1 MTDIFN
7 HRRTSSAG
15 THVPVWFMRQAGR
28 YHAHYQAIK
37 AKSDFL
43 TMCKNPQLACEVTLG
58 PIQDFKFDAAI
69 LFSDLLFPL
78 EHLGTGLVYDPGPKL
93 GWHLDTPAKLSELK
107 ELAPAETFF
116 NFQKEACTLLKKAL
130 PEGTTLLGF
139 VGGPF
144 TLYTYVTEGLHDG
157 NLVSAKRGL
166 HDGRWKGFLE
176 KLIPNL
182 ITEMR
187 VQAEGGA
194 DAVCL
199 FDTAAGELSP
209 GDYARFIVPALKQVM
224 ESFKKN
230 CPTKK
235 LVYYSKHTQRSHLE
249 HLHGL
254 PIDVIGVD
262 WRSDLVEVQKMF
274 PEQFVQGNFDP
285 IWLHLPKDIM
295 LANLK
300 AWHKDLVQRGLNQAK
315 WICGLGHGVTI
326 QTPEENVRA
335 AVELV
340 HREFVY

>member
-1 MTDIFN
+1 MTNIFEN
-7 HRRTSSAG
+7 RKVVNGKTQ
-15 THVPVWFMRQAGR
+15 VPVWFMRQAGR

-43 TMCKNPQLACEVTLG
+43 TMCKDPKLACEVTMG
-58 PIQDFKFDAAI
+58 PIEDFKFDAAI

-78 EHLGTGLVYDPGPKL
+78 EHLGTGLRYDPGPKL
-93 GWHLDTPAKLSELK
+93 DWHLDSVEKLKSLK
-107 ELAPAETFF
+107 ELAPAEKFF
-116 NFQKEACTLLKKAL
+116 SFQKEACVLLKKAL
-130 PEGTTLLGF
+130 PQDKTLLGF

-166 HDGRWKGFLE
+166 HDGRWQGFLE

-182 ITEMR
+182 VTEMR

-209 GDYARFIVPALKQVM
+209 GDYGRFVVPALKTVM
-224 ESFKKN
+224 TEFKKL
-230 CPTKK
+230 CPKTKIT
-235 LVYYSKHTQRSHLE
+235 YYSKHTQRAHLDF
-249 HLHGL
+249 LHDL
-254 PIDVIGVD
+254 PINTIGID
-262 WRSDLVEVQKMF
+262 WRCDLVEVQKMF
-274 PEQFVQGNFDP
+274 PKLFVQGNFDP
-285 IWLHLPKDIM
+285 IWLHLPQNIM
-295 LANLK
+295 LENLK
-300 AWHKDLVQRGLNQAK
+300 SWHKDLIKRGLDSSR

-326 QTPEENVRA
+326 QTPEDNVRK

-340 HREFVY
+340 HAEFGY